1 MTSDDT
7 DTDLSL
13 AATVCMH
20 VANDRQP
27 ILLAEKDK
35 TIAPEDSG
43 WQFMCNSGVEED
55 DDESQV
61 WAIGEVLEFEP
72 SLIGKL
78 DSPSGT
84 KLVRNNSDEPW
95 ELQLPIT

>member
-1 MTSDDT
+1 MSSEDT
-7 DTDLSL
+7 DIDLSL

-20 VANDRQP
+20 VANDRHP
-27 ILLAEKDK
+27 ILLAEKGK
-35 TIAPEDSG
+35 PIAPEDSG

-72 SLIGKL
+72 SLLGKL
-78 DSPSGT
+78 DSPSGAR
-84 KLVRNNSDEPW
+84 LVRSKPGEPW
-95 ELQLPIT
+95 ELQPPLT

>member
-1 MTSDDT
+1 MSSEDT

-20 VANDRQP
+20 VANDRHP
-27 ILLAEKDK
+27 ILLAEKGK
-35 TIAPEDSG
+35 PIAPEDSG
-43 WQFMCNSGVEED
+43 WQFMCNSAVEED

-78 DSPSGT
+78 DSPPGT
-84 KLVRNNSDEPW
+84 KLVRNNSDGPW
-95 ELQLPIT
+95 DLQLPIT